1 MKTRLIRNAGRE
13 VLGTVL
19 MVIVALAIGAILV
32 VLSGNEPGEAYGM
45 MLKGAF
51 GSTQKI
57 TELFVKLIPTLTMAL
72 GVSIAFRAQLWNIG
86 AEGQFIMGSICSMV
100 VALYVPL
107 PIPIRS
113 VVAFLVAMLAGAAWA
128 GLAGWLKTRFNAN
141 EVITTMMFNY
151 IASYLLLYL
160 INGPMQDPYSDLS
173 QTDLVP
179 EGMRLTKLFTTYR
192 LNTGIFML
200 LAVVLV
206 MLFFWRTTLG
216 YRINLVG
223 QGEKVATYSGVNVKQ
238 TVVVTMC
245 ISGAFSGLAG
255 YIETFGINYRLLD
268 GIAGD
273 AGNIATIVA
282 LLGSLNVYGIIA
294 AAMFFSVLLCG
305 GASMQRM
312 TEVPYSVVDIIQ
324 GLIIILVIAKNTV
337 MTSLGRWLGKLGA
350 AGRKEKEH
358 HVE

>member
-1 MKTRLIRNAGRE
+1 MKNRLIRKAGRE

-19 MVIVALAIGAILV
+19 MVIAALLIGAVLV
-32 VLSGNEPGEAYGM
+32 VLSGNQPGEAYGA
-45 MLKGAF
+45 MLRGAF
-51 GSTQKI
+51 GSPQKI
-57 TELFVKLIPTLTMAL
+57 TELFVKLIPTLIMAL
-72 GVSIAFRAQLWNIG
+72 GVSVAFRAQLWNIG

-100 VALYVPL
+100 VALYLPV
-107 PIPIRS
+107 PIPLRMVLAFAAA
-113 VVAFLVAMLAGAAWA
+113 VVAGGLWA

-141 EVITTMMFNY
+141 EVITTLMFNY
-151 IASYLLLYL
+151 IANYLLLYL

-179 EGMRLTKLFTTYR
+179 EGMRLAKLIGTYR
-192 LNTGIFML
+192 LHTGLFL
-200 LAVVLV
+200 LLLVVLI
-206 MLFFWRTTLG
+206 MIFFWRTTLG

-223 QGEKVATYSGVNVKQ
+223 QGEKVATYSGIRVKQ

-255 YIETFGINYRLLD
+255 FIETFGINYRLLD

-282 LLGSLNVYGIIA
+282 LLGSLNVYGVIA

-312 TEVPYSVVDIIQ
+312 TDVPYSVVDVIQ
-324 GLIIILVIAKNTV
+324 GLIIILVIAKDTAMQRLNA
-337 MTSLGRWLGKLGA
+337 WFGKLFA
-350 AGRKEKEH
+350 FAGKEKKD
-358 HVE
+358 VE

>member
-1 MKTRLIRNAGRE
+1 MKNRLIRNAGRE
-13 VLGTVL
+13 VLGTIL
-19 MVIVALAIGAILV
+19 MVLAALAIGAVLV
-32 VLSGNEPGEAYGM
+32 VLSGNEPAEAYGM
-45 MLKGAF
+45 MLKGSF

-57 TELFVKLIPTLTMAL
+57 TELFVKLIPTLIMAL
-72 GVSIAFRAQLWNIG
+72 GVSVAFRAQLWNIG
-86 AEGQFIMGSICSMV
+86 AQGQFIMGSICSMV
-100 VALYVPL
+100 VALYVPVV
-107 PIPIRS
+107 IPARIVLS
-113 VVAFLVAMLAGAAWA
+113 FLVSVLAGAAWA

-141 EVITTMMFNY
+141 EVITTLMLNY
-151 IASYLLLYL
+151 IANYLLLYL
-160 INGPMQDPYSDLS
+160 INDPMQDPYSDLS

-179 EGMRLTKLFTTYR
+179 EGMRLARLFAPYR
-192 LNTGIFML
+192 LHTGFFL
-200 LAVVLV
+200 LLVVVIV
-206 MLFFWRTTLG
+206 MIFFWRTTLG
-216 YRINLVG
+216 YRIDLVG
-223 QGEKVATYSGVNVKQ
+223 QGEKVATYSGVNVKR
-238 TVVVTMC
+238 TVVITMC

-255 YIETFGINYRLLD
+255 FIETFGINYRLLD

-312 TEVPYSVVDIIQ
+312 TEVPYSVVNVIQ

-337 MTSLGRWLGKLGA
+337 MASLERRLKKLRA
-350 AGRKEKEH
+350 AGKKEERT

>member
-1 MKTRLIRNAGRE
+1 MKNKLVRNAGRE

-19 MVIVALAIGAILV
+19 MVIVALLIGAVLV
-32 VLSGNEPGEAYGM
+32 VLSGNQPGEAYST
-45 MLKGAF
+45 MLRGAF

-57 TELFVKLIPTLTMAL
+57 TELFVKLIPTLIMAL
-72 GVSIAFRAQLWNIG
+72 GVSVAFRAQLWNIG

-100 VALYVPL
+100 VALYLPV
-107 PIPIRS
+107 PIPLRMVIAFAAA
-113 VVAFLVAMLAGAAWA
+113 VVAGGLWA

-141 EVITTMMFNY
+141 EVITTLMFNY
-151 IASYLLLYL
+151 IANYLLLYL

-173 QTDLVP
+173 QTDLIP
-179 EGMRLTKLFTTYR
+179 DGMRLAKLIGTYR
-192 LNTGIFML
+192 LHAGIFLML
-200 LAVVLV
+200 LVVLI
-206 MLFFWRTTLG
+206 MIFFWRTTLG

-223 QGEKVATYSGVNVKQ
+223 QGEKVATYSGVRVKQ
-238 TVVVTMC
+238 TVVVTMR

-255 YIETFGINYRLLD
+255 FIETFGINYRLLD

-282 LLGSLNVYGIIA
+282 LLGSLNVYGVIA

-312 TEVPYSVVDIIQ
+312 TDVPYSVVDVIQ
-324 GLIIILVIAKNTV
+324 GLIIILVIAKDTAMARLNT
-337 MTSLGRWLGKLGA
+337 WFGKLFA
-350 AGRKEKEH
+350 RKEKEH
-358 HVE
+358 VE

>member
-1 MKTRLIRNAGRE
+1 MKNKLARSAGRE
-13 VLGTVL
+13 VLGTVI
-19 MVIVALAIGAILV
+19 MVIVALLIGAVLV
-32 VLSGNEPGEAYGM
+32 VLSGNTPGEAYLT
-45 MLKGAF
+45 MLRGAF

-57 TELFVKLIPTLTMAL
+57 TELFVKLIPTLIMAL

-86 AEGQFIMGSICSMV
+86 AQGQFIMGSICSMV
-100 VALYVPL
+100 IALYL
-107 PIPIRS
+107 PVSIPIRMIVAFIAA
-113 VVAFLVAMLAGAAWA
+113 VVAGGLWA

-141 EVITTMMFNY
+141 EVITTLMFNY
-151 IASYLLLYL
+151 IANYLLLYL

-173 QTDLVP
+173 QTDLIP
-179 EGMRLTKLFTTYR
+179 DGMRLAKLFGTYR
-192 LNTGIFML
+192 LHTGIFLLML
-200 LAVVLV
+200 VVLI
-206 MLFFWRTTLG
+206 MIFFWRTTLG

-223 QGEKVATYSGVNVKQ
+223 QGEKVATYAGIHVDK

-255 YIETFGINYRLLD
+255 FIETFGINYRLLD

-312 TEVPYSVVDIIQ
+312 TDVPYSVVDVIQ
-324 GLIIILVIAKNTV
+324 GLIIILIIAKDTV
-337 MTSLGRWLGKLGA
+337 MTTLNNWFGKLFA
-350 AGRKEKEH
+350 SARKEKEH
-358 HVE
+358 VE